1 MEEKKNSKTNLKI
14 KVSDKDL
21 YHNSLSLVYLL
32 EGDANPEYTP
42 ELFYDVFLSKEDAQ
56 IQKKKHPDVFHDFL
70 AGCFID
76 CPSCVERTEIQTEE
90 MKVKW
95 IQKEWICGFDIYLD
109 VNEENESEDQPVF
122 KQVGG
127 NQNGFF
133 IRERKSKL
141 ENENMDLDSEF
152 LDRSDD
158 MMFGHLSYKSY
169 RCP

>member
-1 MEEKKNSKTNLKI
+1 M
-14 KVSDKDL
+14 
-21 YHNSLSLVYLL
+21 
-32 EGDANPEYTP
+32 
-42 ELFYDVFLSKEDAQ
+42 
-56 IQKKKHPDVFHDFL
+56 

-76 CPSCVERTEIQTEE
+76 CPSCVERTEIQSEE
-90 MKVKW
+90 MKVNW

-127 NQNGFF
+127 NRNGFF

-152 LDRSDD
+152 LDRLDD
-158 MMFGHLSYKSY
+158 MMFEHLSYKSY
-169 RCP
+169 RCPQCEHWKEKWTTN